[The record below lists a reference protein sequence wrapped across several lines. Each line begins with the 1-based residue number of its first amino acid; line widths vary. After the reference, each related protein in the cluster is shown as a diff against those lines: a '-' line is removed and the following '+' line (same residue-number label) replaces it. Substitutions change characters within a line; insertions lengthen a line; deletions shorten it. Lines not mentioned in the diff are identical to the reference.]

1 MPRVRKGSPHIR
13 NNLPEGAYPTCSN
26 HRMKERSRGIN
37 ELASL
42 VSTHD
47 EEQIEPE
54 NNDIEVFDVEQ
65 KRSDELIQK
74 QQKEI
79 EELKAQVQHWKQEHD
94 KLKTQS
100 QTVSIPN
107 ANIGFDYQGMYCIHR
122 TVKFLNR
129 ARKVLWDRM
138 EPGNLK
144 HGRGLYLV
152 ACPWELLAFHFRKMP
167 NCVEKV
173 TKRTVKRR
181 GQKYLVPFKWFM
193 SERTL
198 PDLGGR
204 WSKKYFK
211 CGNQLHKA
219 FYTAV
224 SFIFNTADD
233 RVYCN
238 WRSSSYML
246 FNGSF

>member
-1 MPRVRKGSPHIR
+1 M
-13 NNLPEGAYPTCSN
+13 T
-26 HRMKERSRGIN
+26 ERSRGIN

-79 EELKAQVQHWKQEHD
+79 EELKVQVQHWKQEHD

-144 HGRGLYLV
+144 HGRGLYLG
-152 ACPWELLAFHFRKMP
+152 ACP
-167 NCVEKV
+167 
-173 TKRTVKRR
+173 
-181 GQKYLVPFKWFM
+181 
-193 SERTL
+193 
-198 PDLGGR
+198 
-204 WSKKYFK
+204 
-211 CGNQLHKA
+211 
-219 FYTAV
+219 
-224 SFIFNTADD
+224 
-233 RVYCN
+233 
-238 WRSSSYML
+238 
-246 FNGSF
+246 